1 MMADFAL
8 EVKKLCAGYEG
19 VPVLHGISFDVKEGE
34 IVAIVG
40 ANGAGKTTTLRTIA
54 GLLRPTDGFVKLYA
68 EDVTGLPAHVMVR
81 KGLTYV
87 PEGRRV
93 FGKLSVKENLELGA
107 FKEESKET
115 VEQRL
120 EWVYSL
126 FPILKERL
134 NQKAETMS
142 GGEQQMLAIARG
154 LMSAPKVILLD
165 ELSLGLQ
172 PSLVEKVLQTVVEI
186 RRHGVTVLMVE
197 QRVLEALEIADRGYV
212 IQSGKVVLSG
222 MSKDLLDS
230 DEIKRAYLGM

>member
-1 MMADFAL
+1 MTDFAL
-8 EVKKLCAGYEG
+8 EVRDLHAGYEG
-19 VPVLHGISFDVKEGE
+19 VPVLHGISFEVKEGE

-40 ANGAGKTTTLRTIA
+40 ANGAGKTTTLRTVS
-54 GLLRPTDGFVKLYA
+54 GLLRPKSGFVKFYG

-87 PEGRRV
+87 PEGRRI

-107 FKEESKET
+107 FKEENREV

-120 EWVYSL
+120 EWVCSL

-172 PSLVEKVLQTVVEI
+172 PSLVEKVLQIVTEI
-186 RRHGVTVLMVE
+186 RRYGVTVLLVE
-197 QRVLEALEIADRGYV
+197 QRVLEALEIADKGYV
-212 IQSGKVVLSG
+212 IQSGRVVMSG
-222 MSKDLLDS
+222 SSKDLLES
-230 DEIKRAYLGM
+230 EEIKRAYLGM

>member
-1 MMADFAL
+1 MADFAL
-8 EVKKLCAGYEG
+8 EVKDLRAGYEG
-19 VPVLHGISFDVKEGE
+19 VPVLHGISFEVREGE
-34 IVAIVG
+34 IVAIIG

-54 GLLRPTDGFVKLYA
+54 GLLRPTGGTVKFYG
-68 EDVTGLPAHVMVR
+68 EDVTGLHAHVMVK

-93 FGKLSVKENLELGA
+93 FAKLSVKENLELGA
-107 FKEESKET
+107 FKEDNREV

-120 EWVYSL
+120 AWVYEL
-126 FPILKERL
+126 FPILEERID
-134 NQKAETMS
+134 QKAETMS

-165 ELSLGLQ
+165 EPSLGLQ
-172 PSLVEKVLQTVVEI
+172 PSLVERVLQTVTEI

-212 IQSGKVVLSG
+212 IQSGRVVLSG
-222 MSKDLLDS
+222 SSQELLDS
-230 DEIKRAYLGM
+230 EEVRRAYLGM

>member
-1 MMADFAL
+1 MTDFAL
-8 EVKKLCAGYEG
+8 EVRDLYAGYEG
-19 VPVLHGISFDVKEGE
+19 VPVLHGISFEVKEGE

-40 ANGAGKTTTLRTIA
+40 ANGAGKTTTLRA
-54 GLLRPTDGFVKLYA
+54 VSGLLRPKSGFVKFYG

-107 FKEESKET
+107 FKEESREV

-172 PSLVEKVLQTVVEI
+172 PSLVEKVLQIVIEI
-186 RRHGVTVLMVE
+186 RRHGVTVLLVE
-197 QRVLEALEIADRGYV
+197 QRVLEALEIADKGYV
-212 IQSGKVVLSG
+212 IQSGRVVMSG
-222 MSKDLLDS
+222 SSKYLLES
-230 DEIKRAYLGM
+230 EEIKRAYLGM